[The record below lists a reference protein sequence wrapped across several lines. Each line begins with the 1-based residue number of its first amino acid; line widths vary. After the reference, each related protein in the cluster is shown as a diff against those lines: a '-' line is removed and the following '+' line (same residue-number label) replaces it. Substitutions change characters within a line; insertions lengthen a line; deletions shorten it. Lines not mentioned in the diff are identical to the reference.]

1 MITTPCAKINLGLNI
16 TEKRADGYHNLET
29 VFYPVPLFDRITI
42 NESKAPHGTC
52 SLRME
57 GIKIE
62 GDTKKN
68 LVVRAYRKLCEIKPL
83 PAVDISLRKDI
94 PTQAGMGGGSAD
106 CAFTLTA
113 LNTMFNIG
121 LTDKELE
128 QIAASLGADCPFF
141 IKAQPCFATG
151 IGDVMQPV
159 RLNLDKYWIAVVKP
173 PVSVSTKEAFGGI
186 TPQKPLRCCKDIVE
200 TEPIEK
206 WRDLLKND
214 FEDTIFKL
222 HPELAEIKNTLYREG
237 ALYAAMSGSGSALF
251 GIFNNK
257 PQNINTQTFKLCD
270 CRIETRRMSGIN
282 EPLP

>member
-16 TEKRADGYHNLET
+16 TEKRQDGYHNLET
-29 VFYPVPLFDRITI
+29 VFYPIPIFDRITI
-42 NESKAPHGTC
+42 NESDAPAGTC

-62 GDTKKN
+62 GDIEKN
-68 LVVRAYRKLCEIKPL
+68 LVVRAYRKLCDIKPL
-83 PAVDISLRKDI
+83 PGVDISLRKDI

-113 LNTMFNIG
+113 LNSMFNIG
-121 LTDKELE
+121 LTTKELE
-128 QIAASLGADCPFF
+128 KIAASLGADCPFF
-141 IKAQPCFATG
+141 IKAQPCFASG
-151 IGDVMQPV
+151 IGDRMQSV
-159 RLNLDKYWIAVVKP
+159 RLNLDKYLITIVKP
-173 PVSVSTKEAFGGI
+173 PVSVSTKEAFSGI

-214 FEDTIFKL
+214 FENTIFKL

-251 GIFNNK
+251 GIFNEK
-257 PQNINTQTFKLCD
+257 PQNISAQTFKLSG
-270 CRIETRRMSGIN
+270 CRIETRRMNSLSN
-282 EPLP
+282 